1 MHRSQRV
8 IRRKLSG
15 PRLYLPLLLL
25 MSQLPRWSSCGPGL
39 SRGPLQYW
47 VPSEPDLES
56 DAREEVELL
65 CPLVLGSS
73 SSVVLKV
80 LGELLELEVLVV
92 PLVLE
97 VLVVLEL
104 HSMSS

>member
-1 MHRSQRV
+1 MDQDCTCH
-8 IRRKLSG
+8 
-15 PRLYLPLLLL
+15 Y
-25 MSQLPRWSSCGPGL
+25 L
-39 SRGPLQYW
+39 SRCLNFLGYQIVGLASPAAYSSPW
-47 VPSEPDLES
+47 SPSEPVPES

-65 CPLVLGSS
+65 CLQVLDSS

-104 HSMSS
+104 HSRSS